1 MTADPGSTDSAT
13 ARPTSPAQGTTETAP
28 LRADARKNIAAIVEA
43 AIGCLA
49 RDPDVSVGDIAKA
62 AGVGRMT
69 LYGHFPSR
77 AALVSAAMT
86 AAMTD
91 SEALLSEVPTDGDP
105 EAAMARLLEAT
116 WRLTHRYGALVVA
129 AEQALPAEQVRAAH
143 AEPFARMRSLLRRG
157 RSAGTFRKDM
167 PLDWQIT
174 AIHSIVHGA
183 SAAVHRGEITD
194 ARAPALIRGTVLGLL
209 APPG

>member
-1 MTADPGSTDSAT
+1 MPADSGSTDSAT
-13 ARPTSPAQGTTETAP
+13 ARSAPRSSGSTETAP

-86 AAMTD
+86 AAMEDT
-91 SEALLSEVPTDGDP
+91 EALLAEVPTDGDP

-116 WRLTHRYGALVVA
+116 WRLTHRYGALVIA
-129 AEQALPAEQVRAAH
+129 AEQSLPAEQVRAAH
-143 AEPFARMRSLLRRG
+143 AEPIARMTSLLRRG
-157 RSAGTFRKDM
+157 RKAGGFRKDM

-174 AIHSIVHGA
+174 AIQSIVHGA

-194 ARAPALIRGTVLGLL
+194 AKAPVLIRETVLGLL
-209 APPG
+209 APRG